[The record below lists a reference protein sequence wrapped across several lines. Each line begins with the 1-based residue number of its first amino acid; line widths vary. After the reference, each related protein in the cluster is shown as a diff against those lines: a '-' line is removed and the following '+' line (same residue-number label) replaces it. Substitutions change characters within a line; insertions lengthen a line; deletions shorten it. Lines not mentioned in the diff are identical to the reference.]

1 MEDKVE
7 EIYRKFSTLEED
19 IKNSKKQINIRFIIL
34 SILFML
40 FAIYLTYEAFS
51 YKDKAEYLLHMGLGM
66 CILLYFQRVY
76 SIRELNSKYKQS
88 VVPELLSLINS
99 NLTYTTQAG
108 HTEDEFKKAEVYD
121 DRIDKF
127 AIGRSTKRM
136 PKADLAILRV
146 AVSEMLYYDT
156 PDSVVINEAVEMA
169 KKYCSAESAGF
180 INGVLGS
187 IQRNL

>member
-19 IKNSKKQINIRFIIL
+19 IKNSKKRINIRFIIL

-108 HTEDEFKKAEVYD
+108 HTEDEFKKAEVFD
-121 DRIDKF
+121 DRIDKYSSSDLIQ
-127 AIGRSTKRM
+127 AIIGKTSMKISYILVENRGNYNNIVAYVPAYTGTLVTLDFNKYFTGKTKIYTM
-136 PKADLAILRV
+136 V
-146 AVSEMLYYDT
+146 
-156 PDSVVINEAVEMA
+156 
-169 KKYCSAESAGF
+169 F
-180 INGVLGS
+180 
-187 IQRNL
+187 

>member
-76 SIRELNSKYKQS
+76 S
-88 VVPELLSLINS
+88 
-99 NLTYTTQAG
+99 T
-108 HTEDEFKKAEVYD
+108 
-121 DRIDKF
+121 
-127 AIGRSTKRM
+127 
-136 PKADLAILRV
+136 
-146 AVSEMLYYDT
+146 
-156 PDSVVINEAVEMA
+156 
-169 KKYCSAESAGF
+169 
-180 INGVLGS
+180 
-187 IQRNL
+187 